1 MAIRLLLDT
10 QILIWFQAQDRR
22 LKQSVVKA
30 ILDADTALFV
40 SAVVAWEY
48 SDLRLRKRVSA
59 PETISSMQHDLG
71 FELLDLPA
79 GIWADLENLPVLHRD
94 PMDRMLV
101 SHARLAKLTLVTA
114 DATLRRYPVDT
125 LW

>member
-1 MAIRLLLDT
+1 M
-10 QILIWFQAQDRR
+10 
-22 LKQSVVKA
+22 
-30 ILDADTALFV
+30 
-40 SAVVAWEY
+40 
-48 SDLRLRKRVSA
+48 RLRKRVSA
-59 PETISSMQHDLG
+59 PETISSLQHGLG

-79 GIWADLENLPVLHRD
+79 EIWADLERLPVLHRD

>member
-1 MAIRLLLDT
+1 M
-10 QILIWFQAQDRR
+10 
-22 LKQSVVKA
+22 
-30 ILDADTALFV
+30 LFV
-40 SAVVAWEY
+40 SSVVAWEY
-48 SDLRLRKRVSA
+48 TDLRLRKRVSA
-59 PETISSMQHDLG
+59 PETIETLQTELG

-79 GIWADLENLPVLHRD
+79 TIWADLQSLPVLHRD

-114 DATLRRYPVDT
+114 DATLRRYPVET